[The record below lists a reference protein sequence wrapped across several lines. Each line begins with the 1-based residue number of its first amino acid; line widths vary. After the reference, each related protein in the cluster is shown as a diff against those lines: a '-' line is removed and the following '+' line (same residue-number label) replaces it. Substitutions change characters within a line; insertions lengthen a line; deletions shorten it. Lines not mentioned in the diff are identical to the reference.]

1 MGSSLTLALAM
12 FAISADNDTP
22 YVKVQHVVQTA
33 VYSEQA
39 LPTPRA
45 SARLVSG
52 YHKFDFGGE
61 PELVQ
66 SPSDASGSCCSS
78 SGCGES
84 RCRCTPLPSLH
95 SHTGSMMQHIPY
107 ISEPK
112 SDYYF
117 RPYNVL
123 QIAPQQSE
131 VMHYGGNIRSPYD
144 NSMFD
149 KVYDKMRSKL
159 VKKTIGS
166 K

>member
-1 MGSSLTLALAM
+1 
-12 FAISADNDTP
+12 
-22 YVKVQHVVQTA
+22 
-33 VYSEQA
+33 
-39 LPTPRA
+39 
-45 SARLVSG
+45 
-52 YHKFDFGGE
+52 
-61 PELVQ
+61 
-66 SPSDASGSCCSS
+66 
-78 SGCGES
+78 
-84 RCRCTPLPSLH
+84 
-95 SHTGSMMQHIPY
+95 MMQHIPY